1 MVNKKLLDEMVD
13 KWWIILGDHIVTNE
27 EIEQFCNDANTLG
40 ITHIDLMDKIIEKYG
55 GGIIND

>member
-55 GGIIND
+55 EE